1 MSDKLSPR
9 GRLAKWNWLI
19 DLGVAISREPIE
31 RLAPSKKETCRV
43 GLPRQ
48 IGRNGRYGWC
58 IQTEML
64 VRRAIFGFSPALALG
79 FFLLTCAT
87 CTRAESAAIPHGTLE
102 LVAENQWI
110 AAGHDFNLG
119 LHFELESG
127 WHIYWINPGDS
138 GEPPRVKWELPAGVT
153 AGALQWPTP
162 RRLGTPSIVDFGYQD
177 AVTLIVPM
185 HAKRNLGSEE
195 PAKIAAQVKVLV
207 CREMCIPGSA
217 QLSLVLPVKA
227 ESPTPDARTRNLF
240 MAARKSLPRPAP
252 TNWKF
257 NLDEEKDSFVL
268 TANVGHEIT
277 QANFFP
283 IAESQISSAAAQ
295 KLAPS
300 AAGFRLTLQKS
311 DQLLKPIER
320 LKGVLALA
328 DGRAYLIDV
337 PVSKTGAAK
346 S

>member
-1 MSDKLSPR
+1 
-9 GRLAKWNWLI
+9 
-19 DLGVAISREPIE
+19 
-31 RLAPSKKETCRV
+31 
-43 GLPRQ
+43 
-48 IGRNGRYGWC
+48 
-58 IQTEML
+58 ML
-64 VRRAIFGFSPALALG
+64 VRRAIFRFSPALALG
-79 FFLLTCAT
+79 FILLTSGTCA
-87 CTRAESAAIPHGTLE
+87 RAESTAIPHGTLE

-138 GEPPRVKWELPAGVT
+138 GEPARVKWQLPADVT
-153 AGALQWPTP
+153 AGTLQWPTP

-177 AVTLIVPM
+177 GVTLIVPM
-185 HAKRNLGSEE
+185 HAQGSLGLGE

-217 QLSLVLPVKA
+217 QLSLVLPVKS
-227 ESPTPDARTRNLF
+227 ESPAPDARTRHLF
-240 MAARKSLPRPAP
+240 IAARKSLPRPAP

-257 NLDEEKDSFVL
+257 KLDEEKGSFVL
-268 TANVGHEIT
+268 TANVGHEIN

-283 IAESQISSAAAQ
+283 LAESQISNTAAQ
-295 KLAPS
+295 KLALT

-320 LKGVLALA
+320 LKGVLTFA

-337 PVSKTGAAK
+337 LVSKTGAAK

>member
-9 GRLAKWNWLI
+9 GNLAAWKRR
-19 DLGVAISREPIE
+19 V
-31 RLAPSKKETCRV
+31 LAWEYSIHGNPSA
-43 GLPRQ
+43 GLRRQ
-48 IGRNGRYGWC
+48 IGRNWRYGWC

-64 VRRAIFGFSPALALG
+64 VRRAILGFYPALTLG
-79 FFLLTCAT
+79 LVLLTCAT

-110 AAGHDFNLG
+110 TAGHDFNLG
-119 LHFELESG
+119 LHFELEKG

-138 GEPPRVKWELPAGVT
+138 GEPPRVKWQLPEGVT

-177 AVTLIVPM
+177 AVTLIIPM
-185 HAKRNLGSEE
+185 HAAGSLGLGE
-195 PAKIAAQVKVLV
+195 PAKIGAQIKVLV

-217 QLSLVLPVKA
+217 QLSLVLPVKS
-227 ESPTPDARTRNLF
+227 ESPAPDGRTRNLF
-240 MAARKSLPRPAP
+240 IAARKSLPRPAP
-252 TNWKF
+252 TNWKL
-257 NLDEEKDSFVL
+257 NSDEEKGSFV

-277 QANFFP
+277 QAAFFP
-283 IAESQISSAAAQ
+283 VAESQISNAAAQ
-295 KLAPS
+295 KLVPTAG
-300 AAGFRLTLQKS
+300 GFRLTLQKS

-320 LKGVLALA
+320 LKGVLVFS
-328 DGRAYLIDV
+328 DDQSYLIDV
-337 PVSKTGAAK
+337 PVNRAGSAK

>member
-1 MSDKLSPR
+1 
-9 GRLAKWNWLI
+9 
-19 DLGVAISREPIE
+19 
-31 RLAPSKKETCRV
+31 
-43 GLPRQ
+43 
-48 IGRNGRYGWC
+48 
-58 IQTEML
+58 ML
-64 VRRAIFGFSPALALG
+64 VCRAIFRFSPALALG
-79 FFLLTCAT
+79 FILLTSGTCA
-87 CTRAESAAIPHGTLE
+87 RAGSTAIPHGTLE

-138 GEPPRVKWELPAGVT
+138 GEPPRVKWQLPASVT
-153 AGALQWPTP
+153 AGPLQWPTP
-162 RRLGTPSIVDFGYQD
+162 RRLGTPSILDFGYQD

-185 HAKRNLGSEE
+185 HAQGSLGLGE
-195 PAKIAAQVKVLV
+195 PAKIGAQVKVLV

-217 QLSLVLPVKA
+217 QLSLVLPVKS
-227 ESPTPDARTRNLF
+227 ESPAPDARTRNLF
-240 MAARKSLPRPAP
+240 IAARKSLPKPAP

-257 NLDEEKDSFVL
+257 KLDEEKGSFVL

-283 IAESQISSAAAQ
+283 VAESQISNTASQ
-295 KLAPS
+295 ELVPT

-320 LKGVLALA
+320 LKGVLVFSS
-328 DGRAYLIDV
+328 GRSYLIDV
-337 PVSKTGAAK
+337 PVGKTGAAK

>member
-1 MSDKLSPR
+1 
-9 GRLAKWNWLI
+9 
-19 DLGVAISREPIE
+19 
-31 RLAPSKKETCRV
+31 
-43 GLPRQ
+43 
-48 IGRNGRYGWC
+48 
-58 IQTEML
+58 ML
-64 VRRAIFGFSPALALG
+64 VRRAIFGFSAALALG
-79 FFLLTCAT
+79 FVLLTCGT
-87 CTRAESAAIPHGTLE
+87 CTRAEGIPIPHGTLE

-119 LHFELESG
+119 LHFELEKG

-138 GEPPRVKWELPAGVT
+138 GEPPRVKWQLPAGIT

-162 RRLGTPSIVDFGYQD
+162 RRLGTPNIVDFGYQD

-185 HAKRNLGSEE
+185 HAERNLGLGE

-207 CREMCIPGSA
+207 CREMCIPGTA
-217 QLSLVLPVKA
+217 QLSLVLPVKS
-227 ESPTPDARTRNLF
+227 ESPAPDARTRNLF
-240 MAARKSLPRPAP
+240 MTARKSLPRPAP

-257 NLDEEKDSFVL
+257 NLDEEKSSFVL

-277 QANFFP
+277 EAAFFP
-283 IAESQISSAAAQ
+283 VAESQISNAAAQ

-300 AAGFRLTLQKS
+300 AEGFRLTLQKS

-320 LKGVLALA
+320 LKGVLAFA
-328 DGRAYLIDV
+328 GGRAYLIDV

>member
-1 MSDKLSPR
+1 
-9 GRLAKWNWLI
+9 
-19 DLGVAISREPIE
+19 
-31 RLAPSKKETCRV
+31 
-43 GLPRQ
+43 
-48 IGRNGRYGWC
+48 
-58 IQTEML
+58 ML
-64 VRRAIFGFSPALALG
+64 VRRAIFGLSPIFQVSDAGAACCAPTNTKTARERGFCRISFRNARLALALG
-79 FFLLTCAT
+79 FVLLTCAT
-87 CTRAESAAIPHGTLE
+87 CTRADTTAIPHGTLE

-110 AAGHDFNLG
+110 EAGHDFNLG
-119 LHFELESG
+119 LHFQLENG

-138 GEPPRVKWELPAGVT
+138 GEPPRVKWQLPEGVT

-185 HAKRNLGSEE
+185 HAERNLGLGE

-217 QLSLVLPVKA
+217 QLSLVLPVKS
-227 ESPTPDARTRNLF
+227 ESPAPDARTGNLF
-240 MAARKSLPRPAP
+240 SAARKSMPGPAP

-257 NLDEEKDSFVL
+257 NLDEEKGSFVL
-268 TANVGHEIT
+268 TANVGHGIT
-277 QANFFP
+277 QAAFFSVS
-283 IAESQISSAAAQ
+283 ESQISNTAPQ
-295 KLAPS
+295 KLAPTAS
-300 AAGFRLTLQKS
+300 GFRLTLQKS

-320 LKGVLALA
+320 LKGVLTLS

-337 PVSKTGAAK
+337 PVSKTRAAK

>member
-1 MSDKLSPR
+1 ML
-9 GRLAKWNWLI
+9 LA
-19 DLGVAISREPIE
+19 
-31 RLAPSKKETCRV
+31 
-43 GLPRQ
+43 
-48 IGRNGRYGWC
+48 
-58 IQTEML
+58 
-64 VRRAIFGFSPALALG
+64 
-79 FFLLTCAT
+79 CAT
-87 CTRAESAAIPHGTLE
+87 CARAESTAIPHGTLE

-127 WHIYWINPGDS
+127 WHIYWVNPGDS
-138 GEPPRVKWELPAGVT
+138 GEPPRVKWQLPEGVI

-177 AVTLIVPM
+177 AVTLIAPM
-185 HAKRNLGSEE
+185 HAQVNLVLGQ
-195 PAKIAAQVKVLV
+195 PAGIAAQVKVLV

-217 QLSLVLPVKA
+217 QLSLVLAVKSELSA
-227 ESPTPDARTRNLF
+227 PEARTRNLF
-240 MAARKSLPRPAP
+240 IAARKSMPRTAP

-257 NLDEEKDSFVL
+257 TLDEEKGAFVL

-277 QANFFP
+277 QAAFFP
-283 IAESQISSAAAQ
+283 LAESQISNAAAQ
-295 KLAPS
+295 KLAPT

-320 LKGVLALA
+320 LKGVLVLS
-328 DGRAYLIDV
+328 GGQSYLIDV
-337 PVSKTGAAK
+337 RVGKTGTAK

>member
-1 MSDKLSPR
+1 
-9 GRLAKWNWLI
+9 
-19 DLGVAISREPIE
+19 
-31 RLAPSKKETCRV
+31 
-43 GLPRQ
+43 
-48 IGRNGRYGWC
+48 
-58 IQTEML
+58 ML

-79 FFLLTCAT
+79 LVLLACGIR
-87 CTRAESAAIPHGTLE
+87 TRAESTAIPHGTLE

-119 LHFELESG
+119 LHFELEKG

-138 GEPPRVKWELPAGVT
+138 GEPPRVKWQLPEGVT

-185 HAKRNLGSEE
+185 HAESSLGLGE

-217 QLSLVLPVKA
+217 QLSLVLLVKS
-227 ESPTPDARTRNLF
+227 ESPAPDARTRNLF
-240 MAARKSLPRPAP
+240 TSARKSLPRPAP

-257 NLDEEKDSFVL
+257 NLDEEKGSFVL

-277 QANFFP
+277 QAAFFP
-283 IAESQISSAAAQ
+283 IAESQISNTASQ
-295 KLAPS
+295 KLLRTAR
-300 AAGFRLTLQKS
+300 GFRLTLQKS

-320 LKGVLALA
+320 LKGVLTLA

-337 PVSKTGAAK
+337 PVNTVGSAK